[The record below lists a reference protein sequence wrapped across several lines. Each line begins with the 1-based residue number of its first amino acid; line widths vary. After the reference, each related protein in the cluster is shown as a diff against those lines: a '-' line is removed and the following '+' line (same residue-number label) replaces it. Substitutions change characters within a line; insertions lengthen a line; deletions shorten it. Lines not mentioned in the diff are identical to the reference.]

1 MDDSI
6 CRARAIL
13 GTILL
18 GLILTGCASAPTPDN
33 RAEARWMPQQEE
45 LETAREQCVPGRPA
59 QMDPALDHVP
69 ATDLRREGD
78 MLGPGDRL
86 RIQVVGDDGRLS
98 RAYVIDDYDRLELP
112 GLAPLDTRGKTLRQ
126 VETTLAERLVEAG
139 LVRPLPRVVDVSLM
153 ESAGLSVPVSGAV
166 FQAGTVR
173 IGERARETLV
183 GQREGPASGD
193 ANSERSVA
201 AAIRAAGGAR
211 PDADLTR
218 IRVVRGQRWTEL
230 DLSGLLDG
238 TRLGDVRLS
247 PGDRVIVPST
257 ACFDE
262 RLVRPSPL
270 TPPGIRVYL
279 SNLSRPAASNANSA
293 IGKESSSLPYGT
305 RLLQGLASAN
315 CIGGSAMNAHRQAVL
330 ISANPLNGRSVVIQR
345 DIEGM
350 LEHAQRDRI
359 NPYLMPNDAIACYDS
374 RAMNARDAIALF
386 GEALGSAATAI
397 LIDDLAQ

>member
-1 MDDSI
+1 M
-6 CRARAIL
+6 
-13 GTILL
+13 
-18 GLILTGCASAPTPDN
+18 
-33 RAEARWMPQQEE
+33 
-45 LETAREQCVPGRPA
+45 
-59 QMDPALDHVP
+59 
-69 ATDLRREGD
+69 
-78 MLGPGDRL
+78 
-86 RIQVVGDDGRLS
+86 VGDDGRLS

-270 TPPGIRVYL
+270 TPPASASTCRTCLGPPPAMPARP
-279 SNLSRPAASNANSA
+279 SARRPAACPTARGCCRA
-293 IGKESSSLPYGT
+293 WLPPT
-305 RLLQGLASAN
+305 ASA
-315 CIGGSAMNAHRQAVL
+315 
-330 ISANPLNGRSVVIQR
+330 GR
-345 DIEGM
+345 
-350 LEHAQRDRI
+350 
-359 NPYLMPNDAIACYDS
+359 P
-374 RAMNARDAIALF
+374 
-386 GEALGSAATAI
+386 
-397 LIDDLAQ
+397 